1 VANIFNI
8 LIYRRLFRG
17 SNIII
22 GCLKLGP
29 SIPLLVLEDFINS
42 SKAIYNIPYI

>member
-8 LIYRRLFRG
+8 LTYKRSFRG

-22 GCLKLGP
+22 GCLKSSP
-29 SIPLLVLEDFINS
+29 SIPLLVLKDFINFN
-42 SKAIYNIPYI
+42 KAIYNISYI